1 MTSSRQLAGSKEL
14 WILLA
19 LGLAVPLLGMTGIV
33 GANTVQLWGRYLAFS
48 LAAVGVNLMWGYT
61 GILPL
66 CQAFFFCL
74 GGYAIGMHMLLL
86 TGTQGS
92 YGAAI
97 PDFMVWNGVKVL
109 PAFWEPFRSF
119 PMAVFLGLAVP
130 AAAAGIFGIAA
141 FRSRIRGVYF
151 SIITQAFA
159 LAMWLVFLRNETM
172 LGGTNGLTDFKTL
185 LGMKLSS
192 PGTQRILAAATAVV
206 LVGVL
211 VGMKWGLSTKFGR
224 VLIAIRD
231 SEFRLRFTGYP
242 VWRYKAFVF
251 VLGAMVA
258 AMGGMLYVPQTGIV
272 TPGRMTVQSSI
283 EIVVWTA
290 LGGRGTLLGPV
301 VGAVAVNMLYS
312 WLTGAFPQSWLY
324 VLGGLFLLVVL
335 VIPDGITG
343 LAQRLMAR
351 RKAEILP

>member
-1 MTSSRQLAGSKEL
+1 MTPKQLWGSREL

-19 LGLAVPLLGMTGIV
+19 VGLAVPLLGTTGLISP
-33 GANTVQLWGRYLAFS
+33 NTVQLWGRYFAFS

-109 PAFWEPFRSF
+109 PGFWKPFRSF
-119 PMAVFLGLAVP
+119 PVAVFLGLAVP
-130 AAAAGIFGIAA
+130 AAAAAIFGIAA

-159 LAMWLVFLRNETM
+159 LAMWLLFLRNETM
-172 LGGTNGLTDFKTL
+172 LGGTNGLTDFKPL
-185 LGMKLSS
+185 LGLKRAE
-192 PGTQRILAAATAVV
+192 PTTQKILAGTTAVV
-206 LVGVL
+206 LVAVL
-211 VGMKWGLSTKFGR
+211 AGMKWGLSTKFGR

-258 AMGGMLYVPQTGIV
+258 ALGGMLYVPQTGIV

-301 VGAVAVNMLYS
+301 VGAVVVNLLYS

-335 VIPDGITG
+335 VIPDGLVG
-343 LAQRLMAR
+343 LATRLMAR
-351 RKAEILP
+351 RRMGVAR

>member
-1 MTSSRQLAGSKEL
+1 MTSTKQLARSKDL

-33 GANTVQLWGRYLAFS
+33 GPNAVQLWGRYLAFA
-48 LAAVGVNLMWGYT
+48 LAAVGVNLMWGYA

-74 GGYAIGMHMLLL
+74 GGYAVGMHMLLK
-86 TGTQGS
+86 TGTQS
-92 YGAAI
+92 VYGQAI
-97 PDFMVWNGVKVL
+97 PDFMVWNGVKAL
-109 PAFWEPFRSF
+109 PAFWAPFRSF
-119 PMAVFLGLAVP
+119 PVAVALGLLVP
-130 AAAAGIFGIAA
+130 AAVAAVFGIAA

-185 LGMKLSS
+185 LGLKLSDPS
-192 PGTQRILAAATAVV
+192 TQRLMAAGTAIALVAVLA
-206 LVGVL
+206 
-211 VGMKWGLSTKFGR
+211 GMKWGLSTKFGR
-224 VLIAIRD
+224 VLVAVRD

-251 VLGAMVA
+251 ALGAVVA
-258 AMGGMLYVPQTGIV
+258 ALGGMFYVPQTGIV
-272 TPGRMTVQSSI
+272 TPGRMTVQASI

-301 VGAVAVNMLYS
+301 VGAVVVNMLYS

-335 VIPDGITG
+335 AIPDGIVG
-343 LAQRLMAR
+343 LASRLATFKER
-351 RKAEILP
+351 RS